1 MSIINGMHK
10 DLGESGQVQPV
21 LSTLPNSI
29 TKQKVM
35 LLSAIAFL
43 VICSLVLIGMIFL
56 TENSDKNPSVVR
68 ASINE
73 NLKKPIVFVSEA
85 SAEEV
90 NVNHQTLPIL
100 KPGNQPLATIE
111 SSTNVRSSGQTESLT
126 TIEVITEPSV
136 KSHSNAAIKPATVKS
151 TTKNKVAKQP
161 AVKPET
167 KPESKPKITAPKTT
181 TSKPKAQK
189 ETAQVKPKT
198 TVKPKQSFP
207 PSELEP
213 GHLNIESAQLSD
225 MQIANIYLKEASKA
239 QAKGDNYTAAEKWQ
253 KALNVKP
260 DLNEVRKT
268 LAMYHY
274 SQDEED
280 KTTRLLKKGALIS
293 PDYSDFNLMLSRIAL
308 KNNDQQKAF
317 LYLEQNPPNIEGH
330 IDYYISHAIL
340 AQKFKMYERSEELY
354 TSLLT
359 QRPNNGRWLMS
370 LAIAQDRQQK
380 TPEAIGSYQKALKQT
395 DLSTK
400 AKAYINK
407 RLAFLNK
414 E

>member
-21 LSTLPNSI
+21 LSTLPNSK

-43 VICSLVLIGMIFL
+43 VICSLILIGMIFL

-73 NLKKPIVFVSEA
+73 NLKAPIVFVSET

-90 NVNHQTLPIL
+90 NVNQQNTPIL
-100 KPGNQPLATIE
+100 KAENQPLATIE
-111 SSTNVRSSGQTESLT
+111 SSTNVRSSGQAENVT
-126 TIEVITEPSV
+126 TIEVITEPTV
-136 KSHSNAAIKPATVKS
+136 KSQSNTAIKPATMKS
-151 TTKNKVAKQP
+151 TAKNKVAKQS

-167 KPESKPKITAPKTT
+167 KPKSKPKVTAQKTT
-181 TSKPKAQK
+181 TPKP
-189 ETAQVKPKT
+189 QVEPKT
-198 TVKPKQSFP
+198 ALKSNQSFP

-239 QAKGDNYTAAEKWQ
+239 QAKGDNYIAAEKWQ

-293 PDYSDFNLMLSRIAL
+293 PEYSDFNLMLSRIAL

-317 LYLEQNPPNIEGH
+317 LYLEQNPPNIEGN

-354 TSLLT
+354 KSLLT

-370 LAIAQDRQQK
+370 LAIAQDRQRK